1 MSSDMKRKGDGRLA
15 GGARSLLKRDDGA
28 GSAGIAACLVL
39 TVALVLVAFG
49 SLLFGNFDMDAARV
63 FQILVEYVTWW
74 VGSLPARI
82 TALFS
87 GATAPV
93 FPAQQDS
100 VVLLLIRAPRVVLA
114 AIVGASLSA
123 AGAAY
128 QGMFKN
134 PMVSPDILG
143 VSSGAS
149 VGAAVALLLGLSSFA
164 VHALSF
170 ACGLAAVAIVM
181 AVAHGMGRGSS
192 SIVVIILA
200 GTVISALFNA
210 MVSLCKY
217 VADPDD
223 SLPAITYWLMGSFS
237 RSGTY
242 ANIGGLLLI
251 FIVAGGALLAV
262 RWRINAL
269 SFGEDEAKSL
279 GVDVRRTR
287 GVVIVAAT
295 LLTASTVSYCG
306 IVGWIGLIVPHMA
319 RLAVGPNY
327 RILLPVS
334 MLGGA
339 VFTMIADDIARVII
353 PGELPI
359 GILTALVGAPLFVF
373 MLMRGRKEWL

>member
-1 MSSDMKRKGDGRLA
+1 MGKAASGRCGTRGRLP
-15 GGARSLLKRDDGA
+15 
-28 GSAGIAACLVL
+28 GSQGQAPVGAACTVL
-39 TVALVLVAFG
+39 AVLLAIVFVG
-49 SLLFGNFDMDAARV
+49 SLLCGNYDMDAGRV
-63 FQILVEYVTWW
+63 
-74 VGSLPARI
+74 VGVLASYAAWFAETLPARI
-82 TALFS
+82 ASLF
-87 GATAPV
+87 GG
-93 FPAQQDS
+93 PAVPAYVGTQDA
-100 VVLLLIRAPRVVLA
+100 VVLLLIRVPRVVLA
-114 AIVGASLSA
+114 GIVGAALSA

-149 VGAAVALLLGLSSFA
+149 VGAAAALLLGLSSFW
-164 VHALSF
+164 VHAFSF
-170 ACGLAAVAIVM
+170 ACGLLAVAIVM
-181 AVAHGMGRGSS
+181 CVAHAMGRGSN

-237 RSGTY
+237 RSGAY
-242 ANIGGLLLI
+242 ADIASLAVI

-269 SFGEDEAKSL
+269 SFGEDEAKAL

-287 GVVIVAAT
+287 GIVIAAAT

-306 IVGWIGLIVPHMA
+306 VVGWIGLIVPHMA
-319 RLAVGPNY
+319 RLVVGPNY
-327 RILLPVS
+327 RGLLPTS

-339 VFTMIADDIARVII
+339 VFTMVADDIARVIV
-353 PGELPI
+353 PGELPV

-373 MLMRGRKEWL
+373 MLMRGRREWL

>member
-1 MSSDMKRKGDGRLA
+1 MLA
-15 GGARSLLKRDDGA
+15 VLLAVVFA
-28 GSAGIAACLVL
+28 GSLMCGSYGMSVGR
-39 TVALVLVAFG
+39 ALEI
-49 SLLFGNFDMDAARV
+49 LFGYVAWAVRGIPAFAA
-63 FQILVEYVTWW
+63 
-74 VGSLPARI
+74 S
-82 TALFS
+82 AL
-87 GATAPV
+87 GLGPAPV
-93 FPAQQDS
+93 FDTSQDA
-100 VVLLLIRAPRVVLA
+100 VVLLLIRVPRIVLA
-114 AIVGASLSA
+114 GVVGASLSA

-128 QGMFKN
+128 QGMFRN

-149 VGAAVALLLGLSSFA
+149 LGAAVALLLGLSSVW

-181 AVAHGMGRGSS
+181 AIARAMGRGSS
-192 SIVVIILA
+192 SVVVIILA

-210 MVSLCKY
+210 LVSLCKY

-242 ANIGGLLLI
+242 ADIGLLAAI
-251 FIVAGGALLAV
+251 FVASVAALLAV

-269 SFGEDEAKSL
+269 SFGDEEARSL
-279 GVDVRRTR
+279 GVNIRRTR

-319 RLAVGPNY
+319 RLVVGPNY
-327 RILLPVS
+327 RDLLPTS

-339 VFTMIADDIARVII
+339 VFTIVADDVARMIV
-353 PGELPI
+353 PGELPV
-359 GILTALVGAPLFVF
+359 GVLTALVGAPLFVF
-373 MLMRGRKEWL
+373 MLVRGKREWL